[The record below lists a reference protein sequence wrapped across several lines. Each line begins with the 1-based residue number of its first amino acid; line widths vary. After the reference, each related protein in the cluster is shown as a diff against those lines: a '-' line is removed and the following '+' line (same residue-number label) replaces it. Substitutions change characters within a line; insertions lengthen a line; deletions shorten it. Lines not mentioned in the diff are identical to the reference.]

1 MLMPAFHRRAQL
13 KFLWLPRAAP
23 VVGTDAL
30 EGVAECLGVVEMGVA
45 KLKERLDLWLGG
57 IKPTAVTHHMQG
69 QIASIKEHL
78 LLVADPQRLGP
89 CSSHPGAGCIT
100 GDE

>member
-1 MLMPAFHRRAQL
+1 MQAFHRCAQP
-13 KFLWLPRAAP
+13 KFMWVPCAAP

-45 KLKERLDLWLGG
+45 KPLECLDLWLRG

-69 QIASIKEHL
+69 QIARINEHL
-78 LLVADPQRLGP
+78 LLMADP
-89 CSSHPGAGCIT
+89 
-100 GDE
+100 